1 MAKTTSNKLQ
11 EILKTATTREK
22 AIIICHNTEGRAI
35 RKKDLL
41 TKEEEDAIRESV
53 PQAERRELNRYLNY
67 YNTYLDMNPLL
78 GLCEAMYKGE
88 ANEIVGHLRE
98 LEAYIEEENHLNT
111 IYEKLRNNGNDEAL
125 IAFDEALSL
134 LNFSNAVLKRDKL
147 GYIKID
153 VFPYLLEI
161 VERSKYLCEALI
173 ALKSIVVA
181 IEEWTKA
188 HRSKAFMPATMV
200 RSLEFAKKYDY
211 ASDIAPKYSKKL
223 LKERRDRGEKISAPE
238 ARWAIFP
245 YYDEV
250 EPRQDYLDLW
260 RKRLADIEKSW

>member
-22 AIIICHNTEGRAI
+22 AIIICHNTENRAI
-35 RKKDLL
+35 KKNNLL
-41 TKEEEDAIRESV
+41 TKEEEEAIRESV
-53 PQAERRELNRYLNY
+53 PQEERRELNRYLNY
-67 YNTYLDMNPLL
+67 YNTFLDMNPLL

-98 LEAYIEEENHLNT
+98 IEAYIEEENHLNT
-111 IYEKLRNNGNDEAL
+111 IYEHLRKNGNKEAL
-125 IAFDEALSL
+125 AAFDEALSL
-134 LNFSNAVLKRDKL
+134 LNFSNAELKRDKL
-147 GYIKID
+147 GYIKLD
-153 VFPYLLEI
+153 VFPYLLEV

-188 HRSKAFMPATMV
+188 HRCKAFMPATMV
-200 RSLEFAKKYDY
+200 RSLQFAKNYDF
-211 ASDIAPKYSKKL
+211 ASDIAPKYSRKL
-223 LKERRDRGEKISAPE
+223 LKERKERGEKISAPE

-260 RKRLADIEKSW
+260 RKRLSDIEKSW